1 MLIETWFLFPLD
13 FLFIFLPQ
21 IRYITSMPPSLK
33 KLKKV
38 CLRDLIRKPFY
49 AFFLAIILNI
59 SFVSAQKVISI
70 TINDGINPSTAEFIL
85 TGIEKAKAENAECL
99 IINLNTPGGL
109 LTSTREIVTNMLQSE
124 VPVVV
129 YVSPTGAHAGSAG
142 VFITM
147 AANIAAM
154 APGTNIGA
162 AHPVDM
168 QGKSDAVM
176 NEKVVNDAAAFL
188 RTIAEKRS
196 RNILWAEDAVRNSV
210 SITEKEAL
218 EKNVINLIA
227 NDQIDLLS
235 QLDGKQIQLNK
246 GAKILH
252 TKNAEVSSLEMG
264 FFQKI
269 LSRISEPNIA
279 YIIMMLGF
287 YGLIFELFSP
297 GAIFPGVVGV
307 ICLILAFY
315 SMSSMPVNYAGIALI
330 VFGIILFLLEIK
342 IISHG
347 ILAIGGI
354 ISVLLGSMILFRA
367 SPAENFVALSW
378 SVIFSVTAVSA
389 LFFLFIVTMGLR
401 AQRAETVS
409 GASAMIGKTAQTL
422 NALDLSGQVKVMG
435 ETWNA
440 VSLSEKI
447 NENEKVV
454 IKEIKGLTLY
464 VEPFNENQI
473 I

>member
-1 MLIETWFLFPLD
+1 
-13 FLFIFLPQ
+13 
-21 IRYITSMPPSLK
+21 MPSSLK
-33 KLKKV
+33 KTVLPVSFLKRL
-38 CLRDLIRKPFY
+38 CINTLLL
-49 AFFLAIILNI
+49 FFIPSLLT
-59 SFVSAQKVISI
+59 AQKVISI
-70 TINDGINPSTAEFIL
+70 SINDGINPATAEFIQQ
-85 TGIEKAKAENAECL
+85 GIEKAQKENAQCL

-109 LTSTREIVTNMLQSE
+109 LTSTREIVTNIMKSE

-147 AANIAAM
+147 SADIAAM

-168 QGKSDAVM
+168 QGKSDAVL
-176 NEKVVNDAAAFL
+176 NEKVINDAAAFL
-188 RTIAEKRS
+188 RTIAEKRN

-210 SITEKEAL
+210 AITEKEAL

-227 NDQIDLLS
+227 SNEKDLLS
-235 QLDGKQIQLNK
+235 QIDGKQVALTNGTKTLN
-246 GAKILH
+246 
-252 TKNAEVSSLEMG
+252 TKNATIQSMEMG
-264 FFQKI
+264 FFQKV
-269 LSRISEPNIA
+269 LSRISDPNIA

-287 YGLIFELFSP
+287 YGLLFELFSP

-342 IISHG
+342 VISHG

-354 ISVLLGSMILFRA
+354 ISVLLGSMILFRS
-367 SPAENFVALSW
+367 SPAENFVDISW
-378 SVIFSVTAVSA
+378 SVIFSATAVSA
-389 LFFLFIVTMGLR
+389 LFFFFIVTMGLK
-401 AQRAETVS
+401 AQRAKPVS
-409 GASAMIGKTAQTL
+409 GSNAFIGKTAETL
-422 NALDLSGQVKVMG
+422 NVLDLSGLVKISG

-440 VSLSEKI
+440 VSLSGKI
-447 NENEKVV
+447 NENEKVIV
-454 IKEIKGLTLY
+454 KEIKGLTLY
-464 VEPFNENQI
+464 VIPDQNI
-473 I
+473 T

>member
-1 MLIETWFLFPLD
+1 ML
-13 FLFIFLPQ
+13 
-21 IRYITSMPPSLK
+21 PSLK
-33 KLKKV
+33 KPNKV
-38 CLRDLIRKPFY
+38 CLRALFSKRLFG
-49 AFFLAIILNI
+49 FFFALVLNI
-59 SFVSAQKVISI
+59 SLVSAQKVVVI
-70 TINDGINPSTAEFIL
+70 TINEGINPSTAEYIVQ
-85 TGIEKAKAENAECL
+85 GIEKAKKENAECL

-109 LTSTREIVTNMLQSE
+109 LTSTREIVTNILQSQ

-142 VFITM
+142 VFITL

-196 RNILWAEDAVRNSV
+196 RNIQWAEDAVRKSEA
-210 SITEKEAL
+210 ITEKEAL
-218 EKNVINLIA
+218 ENNVINLIA
-227 NDQIDLLS
+227 NDQNDLLR
-235 QLDGKQIQLNK
+235 QIDGKEIQLNK
-246 GAKILH
+246 GPKILH
-252 TKNAEVSSLEMG
+252 TKNAEVTSLEMG
-264 FFQKI
+264 FFQKV
-269 LSRISEPNIA
+269 LSRISDPNIA
-279 YIIMMLGF
+279 YIILMLGF

-330 VFGIILFLLEIK
+330 AFGIILFLLEIK

-354 ISVLLGSMILFRA
+354 VSVLLGSMILFRT
-367 SPAENFVALSW
+367 SPAENVVALSW
-378 SVIFSVTAVSA
+378 SVILTVTGVSA
-389 LFFLFIVTMGLR
+389 LFFLFIVTMGLK
-401 AQRAETVS
+401 AQRSKTVS
-409 GASAMIGKTAQTL
+409 GAGAMVGKIAQTL
-422 NALDLSGQVKVMG
+422 NVLDLAGQVSIMG

-440 VSLSEKI
+440 VSLTEKI
-447 NENEKVV
+447 DENEKVR

-464 VEPFNENQI
+464 VEPVNENHI
-473 I
+473 SV